1 VPDRATST
9 REMNPGRGGSTIPR
23 VRRRPAPR
31 VAASPA
37 PRAPTRTKV
46 GGWISRLGTAP
57 SIALLVGVLCVFGL
71 IMVGSASPVI
81 SLGLY
86 GSPWAILIRQV
97 MWMGV
102 GTGAL
107 LILARVDYRKWRAIR
122 GPLVV
127 VTMGLLVL
135 VLVPHFGVSA
145 GGSSRWLGVGMLQIQ
160 PSELM
165 KLALAVFAADL
176 LTRRADRSAEP
187 KMVIVPVL
195 AVLGISGVLILKQPD
210 MGTALVLSC
219 IAFGILFMGGV
230 PMTPIMKIVGSFVGL
245 AIVVGLADPYRRDRI
260 LSFLNPGAN
269 KSGSGYQVWQSL
281 IGLGSG
287 HWFGLGLGGGR
298 QKWGLLPNA
307 HTDFIFSVVG
317 EELGLFGAVVLL
329 SLFFALAWFG
339 LRAATRAP
347 DRFGSLLAVGI
358 TTWITSQAVINVG
371 AVIGVLPVTGIP
383 LPFISFGGSSLIIT
397 MAAVGILINI
407 ASHERTGPTVHSQRR
422 RPATR

>member
-1 VPDRATST
+1 
-9 REMNPGRGGSTIPR
+9 
-23 VRRRPAPR
+23 
-31 VAASPA
+31 
-37 PRAPTRTKV
+37 
-46 GGWISRLGTAP
+46 
-57 SIALLVGVLCVFGL
+57 
-71 IMVGSASPVI
+71 
-81 SLGLY
+81 
-86 GSPWAILIRQV
+86 
-97 MWMGV
+97 
-102 GTGAL
+102 
-107 LILARVDYRKWRAIR
+107 
-122 GPLVV
+122 
-127 VTMGLLVL
+127 
-135 VLVPHFGVSA
+135 
-145 GGSSRWLGVGMLQIQ
+145 
-160 PSELM
+160 
-165 KLALAVFAADL
+165 
-176 LTRRADRSAEP
+176 
-187 KMVIVPVL
+187 MVIVPVL

-230 PMTPIMKIVGSFVGL
+230 PLGPILRIMGVFVGL

-269 KSGSGYQVWQSL
+269 KSGTGYQVWQSL

-287 HWFGLGLGGGR
+287 HVFGLGFGGGR

-317 EELGLFGAVVLL
+317 EELGLVGAVVLL
-329 SLFFALAWFG
+329 SLFFGLAWFG

-397 MAAVGILINI
+397 MAAVGILLNI
-407 ASHERTGPTVHSQRR
+407 ASHERRDPDSDRPGGGDLPGRERR
-422 RPATR
+422 RGMPWWPGVAPRATSSPPWPSPRRWSRRGTIVTASSSWARRAARTASPWTAGASRSRCCPVGASSGASTSGRGRPISGRSPVWPWPRSGASAW